1 MLLTGETLREQ
12 RECLGISQAEIA
24 KRAGMSRPT
33 IIKYEKNIDQTL
45 TNLLQAY
52 CLEVYPVVGNY
63 HESINELR
71 RITENAIEKSLG
83 VSCKVSIKVELC
95 GEEEMSIEITDELV
109 DLVEEFKHYG
119 TDATARHL
127 AAYICEELD
136 QEEKE

>member
-52 CLEVYPVVGNY
+52 CLEVYPLVGNY

-95 GEEEMSIEITDELV
+95 GEEEE
-109 DLVEEFKHYG
+109 
-119 TDATARHL
+119 
-127 AAYICEELD
+127 CES
-136 QEEKE
+136 